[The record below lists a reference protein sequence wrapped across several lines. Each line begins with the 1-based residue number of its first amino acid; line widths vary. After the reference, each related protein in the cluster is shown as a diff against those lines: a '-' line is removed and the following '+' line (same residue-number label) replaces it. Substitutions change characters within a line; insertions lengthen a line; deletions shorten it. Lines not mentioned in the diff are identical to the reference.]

1 MDEHGIIK
9 DVIDQDKKRRDAIF
23 KIYKDIEAFLQTDV
37 DLCHVVTTEFGD
49 VTKRIEELEK
59 TLNNSECPIL
69 VAGIYHVYLFT
80 NLHHMS

>member
-9 DVIDQDKKRRDAIF
+9 DVIDKDKQRRDAIL

-37 DLCHVVTTEFGD
+37 DLCRVVTAEFDD
-49 VTKRIEELEK
+49 VTKRIEELGK

-69 VAGIYHVYLFT
+69 VAGNYHVYLF
-80 NLHHMS
+80 